1 MLDMG
6 FIDSVKAISKQLP
19 KKKQTVLFSATWPKS
34 VHRLALNLTKP
45 KKTVKVTVSK
55 LKKSGLEGEDEADAI
70 AAEERAHDG
79 QLKAN
84 ENIKMS
90 VEIIQDPREKLG
102 RLLEILKKNKGK
114 KILVFALYKKETATL
129 ERTLQ
134 QRGFPDARALQ
145 GDMAQSAR
153 NEVMDGFKSG
163 KKVRLLVATD
173 VASRGL
179 DVPDIDLVVN
189 YTFPLTIE
197 DFVHRCGRTGRAG
210 KSGEAITLF
219 NLGRIEGVQEEKQ
232 HAGDLVRVLRE
243 AGHPVP
249 AELDK
254 VAGSS
259 QGNKATKKK
268 AHPIYG
274 NHFRDEETMA
284 KLEAKKTHVTFGDDS
299 DDDN

>member
-1 MLDMG
+1 
-6 FIDSVKAISKQLP
+6 
-19 KKKQTVLFSATWPKS
+19 
-34 VHRLALNLTKP
+34 
-45 KKTVKVTVSK
+45 
-55 LKKSGLEGEDEADAI
+55 
-70 AAEERAHDG
+70 
-79 QLKAN
+79 
-84 ENIKMS
+84 MS
-90 VEIIQDPREKLG
+90 VEVIQDPWENQG
-102 RLLEILKKNKGK
+102 RLLEILKRNKQK
-114 KILVFALYKKETATL
+114 KILVFALYKKEAATL

-145 GDMAQSAR
+145 GDMTQAAR
-153 NEVMDGFKSG
+153 NEVMDAFKSRKG
-163 KKVRLLVATD
+163 VRLLVATD

-179 DVPDIDLVVN
+179 DVPDIDLVIN

-219 NLGRIEGVQEEKQ
+219 NVGRAEGVQEEKQ

-243 AGHPVP
+243 AGHQVP
-249 AELDK
+249 AELEK

-284 KLEAKKTHVTFGDDS
+284 KLEAKKKHVTFDDS
-299 DDDN
+299 DAED

>member
-6 FIDSVKAISKQLP
+6 FIDSVKAIVGKLP
-19 KKKQTVLFSATWPKS
+19 KKHQTVLFSATWSTS
-34 VHRLALNLTKP
+34 VHRLARSLTSTKR
-45 KKTVKVTVSK
+45 TAKVTVSK
-55 LKKSGLEGEDEADAI
+55 LRKTGAAGEAEADAI
-70 AAEERAHDG
+70 EAEERAHDG

-90 VEIIQDPREKLG
+90 VEMIHDPREKQG
-102 RLLEILKKNKGK
+102 RLLDLLKQNRGK
-114 KILVFALYKKETATL
+114 KVLVFALYKKEAATL

-145 GDMAQSAR
+145 GDMTQAAR

-163 KKVRLLVATD
+163 TKLKVLVATD

-179 DVPDIDLVVN
+179 DVPDIDLVIN

-219 NLGRIEGVQEEKQ
+219 NVGRAEGVQEEKQ
-232 HAGDLVRVLRE
+232 HAGDLVRILKEV
-243 AGHPVP
+243 GHPVP
-249 AELDK
+249 AELEK

-268 AHPIYG
+268 A
-274 NHFRDEETMA
+274 R
-284 KLEAKKTHVTFGDDS
+284 
-299 DDDN
+299 